1 MTAPVQHPMYI
12 DGQFVVGRGDAWIDV
27 LNPATEALLS
37 RIPDGTAE
45 DARRAIE
52 AAERA
57 QPAWEALPAIERA
70 GWLRKIAAGIR
81 QRAQEIAALIVAEG
95 GKTQQLAAVE
105 VSFTAD
111 YLDYMAEWA
120 RRYEGEIV
128 QSDRPGEN
136 ILVFKRA
143 LGVTTGI
150 LPWNF
155 PFFLIA
161 RKLAPA
167 LITGNTIVIKPSEF
181 TPNNA
186 VAFAQIVDDIGLPKG
201 VFNLVL
207 GRGETVGH
215 ELAANPKVAMVSMTG
230 SVGAGE
236 KIMAAAAK
244 NITKVCLEL
253 GGKAPAIVMDDADLE
268 LAVKAV
274 VDSRVINSGQV
285 CNCVERVYVQ
295 KGIYD
300 RFVNRLGE
308 ALKVVQFGDPATRDD
323 IAMGPLINAA
333 ARERVEQKVAK
344 ALAQGAR
351 LALGGNAVAGRGYFY
366 PPTLLLDV
374 RQEMDIIH
382 EETFGPVLPV
392 VAFDTLD
399 EALAMAND
407 SDYGLTSSIYTR
419 DLNVAM
425 KAIKGLK
432 FGETYINR
440 ENFEAMQGFH
450 AGWRKSGIGGADGR
464 HGLNEYLQTQV
475 VYLQSSAR

>member
-12 DGQFVVGRGDAWIDV
+12 DGQFVTWQGDAWIDV
-27 LNPATEALLS
+27 VNPATEALIS
-37 RIPDGTAE
+37 RIPDGTAD
-45 DARRAIE
+45 DARKAID
-52 AAERA
+52 AAARA

-81 QRAQEIAALIVAEG
+81 EQASEISALIVEEG
-95 GKTQQLAAVE
+95 GKIQQLAEVE
-105 VSFTAD
+105 VAFTAD
-111 YLDYMAEWA
+111 YIEYMAEWA
-120 RRYEGEIV
+120 RRYEGEIL

-167 LITGNTIVIKPSEF
+167 LVTGNTIVIKPSEF

-186 VAFAQIVDDIGLPKG
+186 IAFAKIVDSIGLPRG

-207 GRGETVGH
+207 GRGETVGQ
-215 ELAANPKVAMVSMTG
+215 ELAGNPKVAMVSMTG

-253 GGKAPAIVMDDADLE
+253 GGKAPAIVMDDADLD
-268 LAVKAV
+268 LAVKAI
-274 VDSRVINSGQV
+274 VDSRVINTGQV
-285 CNCVERVYVQ
+285 CNCAERVYVQ

-308 ALKVVQFGDPATRDD
+308 AMNAVEYGDPAIRND

-333 ARERVEQKVAK
+333 ALARVEQKVAG
-344 ALAQGAR
+344 AVEQGAKI
-351 LALGGNAVAGRGYFY
+351 ALGGKAVEGSGYFY

-374 RQEMDIIH
+374 RQDMTIMH

-392 VAFDTLD
+392 VAFDTLE
-399 EALAMAND
+399 EALEMAND
-407 SDYGLTSSIYTR
+407 SDYGLTSSIYTQN
-419 DLNVAM
+419 LNTAM

-475 VYLQSSAR
+475 VYLQS

>member
-1 MTAPVQHPMYI
+1 MPT
-12 DGQFVVGRGDAWIDV
+12 
-27 LNPATEALLS
+27 
-37 RIPDGTAE
+37 
-45 DARRAIE
+45 
-52 AAERA
+52 
-57 QPAWEALPAIERA
+57 IERA

-81 QRAQEIAALIVAEG
+81 EKAAEINALIVAEG
-95 GKTQQLAAVE
+95 GKTQQLASVE

-111 YLDYMAEWA
+111 YIDYMAEWA
-120 RRYEGEIV
+120 RRYEGEIL

-161 RKLAPA
+161 RKMAPA

-186 VAFAQIVDDIGLPKG
+186 IAVAQIVHDVGLPAG
-201 VFNLVL
+201 VFNLVQ
-207 GRGETVGH
+207 GRGETVGQ
-215 ELAANPKVAMVSMTG
+215 ELAGNPKVALVSMTG

-236 KIMAAAAK
+236 KIMMAAAK

-253 GGKAPAIVMDDADLE
+253 GGKAPAIVMDDADVS
-268 LAVKAV
+268 LAVKAI

-285 CNCVERVYVQ
+285 CNCAERVYVQ

-300 RFVNRLGE
+300 RFVSALGE
-308 ALKVVQFGDPATRDD
+308 ALIAVKFGDPAARDD

-333 ARERVEQKVAK
+333 ALARVKEKVAR
-344 ALAQGAR
+344 AVSEGATV
-351 LALGGNAVAGRGYFY
+351 ALGGKAVEGKGYFY
-366 PPTLLLDV
+366 PPTLLVDV
-374 RQEMDIIH
+374 RQEMSIMH

-392 VAFDTLD
+392 VTFDTLE
-399 EALAMAND
+399 EAIAMAND
-407 SDYGLTSSIYTR
+407 SEYGLTSSIYTQS
-419 DLNVAM
+419 LATAM
-425 KAIKGLK
+425 KAINGLK

-450 AGWRKSGIGGADGR
+450 AGWRKSGIGGADGK
-464 HGLNEYLQTQV
+464 HGLHEYLQTQV
-475 VYLQSSAR
+475 VYLQS

>member
-12 DGQFVVGRGDAWIDV
+12 DGQFVSWQGDSWIEV
-27 LNPATEALLS
+27 INPATEEVIS

-45 DARRAIE
+45 EARKAIDA
-52 AAERA
+52 AAQA

-81 QRAQEIAALIVAEG
+81 ERAADISALIVAEG
-95 GKTQQLAAVE
+95 GKTQQLAEVE
-105 VSFTAD
+105 VAFTAD
-111 YLDYMAEWA
+111 YMEYMAEWA
-120 RRYEGEIV
+120 RRYEGEII

-136 ILVFKRA
+136 ILVFRRA

-186 VAFAQIVDDIGLPKG
+186 IAFAEIAHEAGLPKG

-207 GRGETVGH
+207 GRGETVGQ
-215 ELAANPKVAMVSMTG
+215 ELAGNPKVAMVSMTG
-230 SVGAGE
+230 SVAAGE

-268 LAVKAV
+268 LAVKAI
-274 VDSRVINSGQV
+274 VDSRVINTGQV
-285 CNCVERVYVQ
+285 CNCAERVYVQ

-300 RFVNRLGE
+300 RFVSKLGE
-308 ALKVVQFGDPATRDD
+308 ALKTVEFGDPAQRND

-333 ARERVEQKVAK
+333 ALERVEQKVAK
-344 ALAQGAR
+344 AVSEGAKVV
-351 LALGGNAVAGRGYFY
+351 LGGKAEEGKGYFY
-366 PPTLLLDV
+366 PPTLLVDV
-374 RQEMDIIH
+374 NQQMSIMH

-407 SDYGLTSSIYTR
+407 SEYGLTSSIYTSN
-419 DLNVAM
+419 LNTAM

-432 FGETYINR
+432 FGETYVNR

-450 AGWRKSGIGGADGR
+450 AGWRKSGIGGADGK
-464 HGLNEYLQTQV
+464 HGLHEYLQTQV
-475 VYLQSSAR
+475 VYLQS